1 MESHPQFLEE
11 KIEHIRYLL
20 SEKMK
25 GIYAEHDS
33 IDPAEQEQVI
43 NAILMG
49 QKIGLNTWTG
59 DALVNL
65 PELRFFPVKEREL
78 IIDSILNRE

>member
-1 MESHPQFLEE
+1 MESQPQSLQE
-11 KIEHIRYLL
+11 KTEHIRHLL

-25 GIYAEHDS
+25 GIYAEHKS
-33 IDPAEQEQVI
+33 IDPAEQEKVI
-43 NAILMG
+43 NAILTG
-49 QKIGLNTWTG
+49 QKIGVNTWAG

-65 PELRFFPVKEREL
+65 PELRSFPVEEREL